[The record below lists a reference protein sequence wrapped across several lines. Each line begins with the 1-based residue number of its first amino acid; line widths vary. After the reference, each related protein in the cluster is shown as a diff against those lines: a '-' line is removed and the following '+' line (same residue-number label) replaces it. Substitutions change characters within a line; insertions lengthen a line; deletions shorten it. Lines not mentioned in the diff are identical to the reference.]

1 MKFRNPLLIL
11 FLITACLQLAACT
24 QNSAKVTKI
33 EPSRLEDIEGSDF
46 KRVVLTEK
54 AAERIGVQTD
64 IVREEQVTRTLRI
77 GGKVMSSPDEA
88 ASAPGAGGAITNLEK
103 VRVQVRLSESDLQR
117 LDQGQPVFVMLLDE
131 DENEDIDDDEEEAG
145 FAAEPDEAQDFDD
158 IEDDEEGGT
167 KALYYVVNATD
178 NRLAPGQRVLVSL
191 SLAGNEKQR
200 LVIPYAAVIYGV
212 QGETWVY
219 TLSEPLNYVRYP
231 INIEYIEG
239 GLAVL
244 SEGPPPG
251 TRVVTVGT
259 AELLGAETGVSK

>member
-1 MKFRNPLLIL
+1 LP
-11 FLITACLQLAACT
+11 AY
-24 QNSAKVTKI
+24 S
-33 EPSRLEDIEGSDF
+33 
-46 KRVVLTEK
+46 
-54 AAERIGVQTD
+54 
-64 IVREEQVTRTLRI
+64 LRR
-77 GGKVMSSPDEA
+77 
-88 ASAPGAGGAITNLEK
+88 GAITNLGK
-103 VRVQVRLSESDLQR
+103 ARVQVRLSESDLQR
-117 LDQGQPVFVMLLDE
+117 LDQDQPVFVMLLDE
-131 DENEDIDDDEEEAG
+131 DENEDIDADEEEAG

-178 NRLAPGQRVLVSL
+178 NRLVPGKRVLVRL

-200 LVIPYAAVIYGV
+200 LVITYAAVIYGV

-219 TLSEPLNYVRYP
+219 TLSEALNYVRYP

-251 TRVVTVGT
+251 TLVVTVGT